1 MRKRK
6 EIKMKNNNG
15 RKKSTKKLTI
25 ALCMVIFAVV
35 FSSTVYAVKLVN
47 EQSKVNE
54 LELPELDSMKITKQ
68 IKNIEKSIKPQSISK
83 MNYKQIQEQL
93 GVSLLN
99 SELSKDD
106 KYMISDVETDNK
118 DYAIIKCDNYILG
131 DTSNYSYNEEG
142 FYSFDEGN
150 LYKSP
155 ISLQADI
162 ILSETQLNNLWTT
175 DYLGMYGFVEQ
186 FVSEQ
191 GYKVNLIEEKND
203 GNQPQNFVSKKIAVF
218 VADGIRY
225 TLTGRTTVDNM
236 KQIVNSMK

>member
-1 MRKRK
+1 MFKINANNKKTRK
-6 EIKMKNNNG
+6 IY
-15 RKKSTKKLTI
+15 I
-25 ALCMVIFAVV
+25 VICMIVFAIV
-35 FSSTVYAVKLVN
+35 FSSTIYAVKLVN

-68 IKNIEKSIKPQSISK
+68 IKNREKNIKPQSISRL
-83 MNYKQIQEQL
+83 NYKQIQEQL

-106 KYMISDVETDNK
+106 RYMITDVETDSK

-142 FYSFDEGN
+142 FYSYDEGN

-162 ILSETQLNNLWTT
+162 ILSETQLNNVWTT

>member
-1 MRKRK
+1 
-6 EIKMKNNNG
+6 MKNNNG

-83 MNYKQIQEQL
+83 INYKQIQEQL

-155 ISLQADI
+155 ISLQVDI
-162 ILSETQLNNLWTT
+162 ILSETQLNNVWTT

-203 GNQPQNFVSKKIAVF
+203 GNQPQDFVSKKTAIF

-225 TLTGRTTVDNM
+225 TLTGRTTVENM

>member
-1 MRKRK
+1 
-6 EIKMKNNNG
+6 MKNYNG
-15 RKKSTKKLTI
+15 RGKSTKKLTVI
-25 ALCMVIFAVV
+25 LCMMVFAIV
-35 FSSTVYAVKLVN
+35 FSSTIYAVKLVN
-47 EQSKVNE
+47 EQTKVNE
-54 LELPELDSMKITKQ
+54 LELPELDSMKVTNQ
-68 IKNIEKSIKPQSISK
+68 IKNREKGIKPQSISR

-106 KYMISDVETDNK
+106 RYMITDVETDNK

-131 DTSNYSYNEEG
+131 DTSNYSYNDEG
-142 FYSFDEGN
+142 FYSFDEGK

-155 ISLQADI
+155 ISIQADI
-162 ILSETQLNNLWTT
+162 VLSETQLNNLWTT

-191 GYKVNLIEEKND
+191 GYKVNLIEETID
-203 GNQPQNFVSKKIAVF
+203 GIQPQNFVSKKTAIF

>member
-1 MRKRK
+1 
-6 EIKMKNNNG
+6 MKNNNG

-106 KYMISDVETDNK
+106 RYMISDVETDNK
-118 DYAIIKCDNYILG
+118 DYAIIKCDNYIIG

-162 ILSETQLNNLWTT
+162 ILSETQLNNVWTT

>member
-1 MRKRK
+1 
-6 EIKMKNNNG
+6 MKNYNG
-15 RKKSTKKLTI
+15 RRKSTKKLTI
-25 ALCMVIFAVV
+25 VLCMMVFAIV
-35 FSSTVYAVKLVN
+35 FSSTIYAVKLVN

-68 IKNIEKSIKPQSISK
+68 IKNREKNIKPQSISRV
-83 MNYKQIQEQL
+83 NYKQIQEQL

-106 KYMISDVETDNK
+106 RYMITDVETDNK
-118 DYAIIKCDNYILG
+118 DYAIIKCDNYIIG

-142 FYSFDEGN
+142 FYSYDEGN

-155 ISLQADI
+155 ISLKADI
-162 ILSETQLNNLWTT
+162 ILSETQLNNVWTT
-175 DYLGMYGFVEQ
+175 DYLGMYRFVEQ

-191 GYKVNLIEEKND
+191 GYKVNLIEEEID
-203 GNQPQNFVSKKIAVF
+203 GKQPQNFVSKKIAVF

>member
-1 MRKRK
+1 
-6 EIKMKNNNG
+6 MKNNNG

-35 FSSTVYAVKLVN
+35 ISSTVYAVKLVN

-162 ILSETQLNNLWTT
+162 ILSETQLNNVWTT

-225 TLTGRTTVDNM
+225 TLTGRTTVENM

>member
-1 MRKRK
+1 
-6 EIKMKNNNG
+6 MKNNNG
-15 RKKSTKKLTI
+15 RKKLTI

-142 FYSFDEGN
+142 FYSFDEGK

-162 ILSETQLNNLWTT
+162 ILSETQLNNVWTT

-186 FVSEQ
+186 FISEQ

-203 GNQPQNFVSKKIAVF
+203 GNQPQDFVSKKTAIF

>member
-1 MRKRK
+1 
-6 EIKMKNNNG
+6 MKNNNG

-131 DTSNYSYNEEG
+131 DTSNYSYNDEG
-142 FYSFDEGN
+142 FYSYDEGN

-155 ISLQADI
+155 ISIQADI
-162 ILSETQLNNLWTT
+162 ILSETQLNNVWTT

-191 GYKVNLIEEKND
+191 GYKVNLIEEEND

>member
-1 MRKRK
+1 
-6 EIKMKNNNG
+6 MKNYNG
-15 RKKSTKKLTI
+15 REKSTKKLTI
-25 ALCMVIFAVV
+25 VLCMVVFAIV
-35 FSSTVYAVKLVN
+35 FSPTVYAVKLVN

-68 IKNIEKSIKPQSISK
+68 IKNIEKSIKSQSISR

-93 GVSLLN
+93 GVSFLN
-99 SELSKDD
+99 SELSKDE

-118 DYAIIKCDNYILG
+118 DYAIIKCDNYIIG

-142 FYSFDEGN
+142 FYSYDEGN

-162 ILSETQLNNLWTT
+162 ILSQTQLNNVWTT
-175 DYLGMYGFVEQ
+175 DYLGMYSFVEQ

-203 GNQPQNFVSKKIAVF
+203 GNQPQDFVSKKIAVF

>member
-1 MRKRK
+1 
-6 EIKMKNNNG
+6 MKNNNG

-106 KYMISDVETDNK
+106 KYMISDIETDNK

-162 ILSETQLNNLWTT
+162 ILSETQLNNVWTT

-191 GYKVNLIEEKND
+191 GYKVNLIETKND

>member
-1 MRKRK
+1 
-6 EIKMKNNNG
+6 MKNYNG
-15 RKKSTKKLTI
+15 RRKSTKKLTVI
-25 ALCMVIFAVV
+25 LCMMVFAIV
-35 FSSTVYAVKLVN
+35 FSSTIYAVKLVN
-47 EQSKVNE
+47 EQTKVNE
-54 LELPELDSMKITKQ
+54 LELPELDSMKVTNQ
-68 IKNIEKSIKPQSISK
+68 IKNREKGIKPQSISR

-106 KYMISDVETDNK
+106 RYMITDVETDNK
-118 DYAIIKCDNYILG
+118 DYAIIKCDNYIIG

-142 FYSFDEGN
+142 FYSYDEGN

-162 ILSETQLNNLWTT
+162 ILSQTQLNNVWTT
-175 DYLGMYGFVEQ
+175 DYLGMYSFVEQ

-203 GNQPQNFVSKKIAVF
+203 GNQPQDFVSKKIAVF

>member
-1 MRKRK
+1 MYKFK
-6 EIKMKNNNG
+6 INNKIKKM
-15 RKKSTKKLTI
+15 SI
-25 ALCMVIFAVV
+25 VLCMIAIVIVLG
-35 FSSTVYAVKLVN
+35 STVYAVKLVN
-47 EQSKVNE
+47 EQSTVNE

-68 IKNIEKSIKPQSISK
+68 IKNRVKTIKSQSTSRK
-83 MNYKQIQEQL
+83 NYKQIQEQL

-99 SELSKDD
+99 SELSQDD
-106 KYMISDVETDNK
+106 RYMITDVETDNK
-118 DYAIIKCDNYILG
+118 DYAIIKCDNYIIG
-131 DTSNYSYNEEG
+131 DTSNYSYNDEG

-155 ISLQADI
+155 ISIQADI
-162 ILSETQLNNLWTT
+162 ILSETQLNNVWTT
-175 DYLGMYGFVEQ
+175 DYLGMYSFVEQ

-203 GNQPQNFVSKKIAVF
+203 GKQPQDFVSKKTAIF

>member
-1 MRKRK
+1 
-6 EIKMKNNNG
+6 MKNNNG

-25 ALCMVIFAVV
+25 ALCMIVFAIV
-35 FSSTVYAVKLVN
+35 FSSTIYAVKLVN

-131 DTSNYSYNEEG
+131 DTSNYSYNDEG
-142 FYSFDEGN
+142 FYSYDEGN

-155 ISLQADI
+155 ISIQADI
-162 ILSETQLNNLWTT
+162 ILSETQLNNVWTT

-225 TLTGRTTVDNM
+225 TLTGKTTVDNM

>member
-1 MRKRK
+1 
-6 EIKMKNNNG
+6 MKNYNG
-15 RKKSTKKLTI
+15 RRKSTKKLTVI
-25 ALCMVIFAVV
+25 LCMMVFAIV
-35 FSSTVYAVKLVN
+35 FSSTIYAVKLVN
-47 EQSKVNE
+47 EQTKVNE

-68 IKNIEKSIKPQSISK
+68 IKNIEESIKQQSISR

-106 KYMISDVETDNK
+106 RYMITDVETDNK
-118 DYAIIKCDNYILG
+118 DYAIIKCDNYIIG
-131 DTSNYSYNEEG
+131 DTSNYSYNDEG
-142 FYSFDEGN
+142 FYSYDEGN

-155 ISLQADI
+155 ISIQADI

-175 DYLGMYGFVEQ
+175 DYLGMYKFTEQ

-191 GYKVNLIEEKND
+191 GYKVNLIEETID
-203 GNQPQNFVSKKIAVF
+203 GNQPQNFLSKKIAVF

>member
-1 MRKRK
+1 
-6 EIKMKNNNG
+6 MKNNNG

-35 FSSTVYAVKLVN
+35 FSSTIYAVKLVN

-106 KYMISDVETDNK
+106 KYMISDIETDNK

-162 ILSETQLNNLWTT
+162 ILSETQLNNVWTT

>member
-1 MRKRK
+1 
-6 EIKMKNNNG
+6 MKNYNG
-15 RKKSTKKLTI
+15 RGKSTKQLTVI
-25 ALCMVIFAVV
+25 LCMMVFAIV
-35 FSSTVYAVKLVN
+35 FSSTIYAVKLVN
-47 EQSKVNE
+47 EQTKVNE
-54 LELPELDSMKITKQ
+54 LELPELDSMKVTNQ
-68 IKNIEKSIKPQSISK
+68 IKNREKGIKPQSISR

-106 KYMISDVETDNK
+106 RYMITDVETDNK

-131 DTSNYSYNEEG
+131 DTSNYSYNDEG
-142 FYSFDEGN
+142 FYSFDEGK

-155 ISLQADI
+155 ISIQADI
-162 ILSETQLNNLWTT
+162 VLSETQLNNLWTT

-191 GYKVNLIEEKND
+191 GYKVNLIEETID
-203 GNQPQNFVSKKIAVF
+203 GIQPQNFVSKKTAIF

>member
-1 MRKRK
+1 MFKINANNKKTRK
-6 EIKMKNNNG
+6 IY
-15 RKKSTKKLTI
+15 I
-25 ALCMVIFAVV
+25 VICMIVFAIV
-35 FSSTVYAVKLVN
+35 FSSTIYAVKLVN

-68 IKNIEKSIKPQSISK
+68 IKNREKNIKPQSISRL
-83 MNYKQIQEQL
+83 NYKQIQEQL

-106 KYMISDVETDNK
+106 RYMITDVETDNK

-131 DTSNYSYNEEG
+131 DTSNYSYNDEG

-155 ISLQADI
+155 ISLQVDI
-162 ILSETQLNNLWTT
+162 ILSETQLNNVWTT

-203 GNQPQNFVSKKIAVF
+203 GNQPDFVSKKTAIF

-225 TLTGRTTVDNM
+225 TLTGRTTVENM

>member
-1 MRKRK
+1 
-6 EIKMKNNNG
+6 MKNYNG
-15 RKKSTKKLTI
+15 REKSTKKLTI
-25 ALCMVIFAVV
+25 VLCMVVFAIV
-35 FSSTVYAVKLVN
+35 FSPTVYAVKLVN

-68 IKNIEKSIKPQSISK
+68 IKNIEKSIKSQSISR

-93 GVSLLN
+93 GVSFLN
-99 SELSKDD
+99 SELSKDE

-118 DYAIIKCDNYILG
+118 DYAIIKCDNYIIG

-142 FYSFDEGN
+142 FYSYDEGN

-162 ILSETQLNNLWTT
+162 ILSQTQLNNVWTT
-175 DYLGMYGFVEQ
+175 DYLGMYSFVEQ

-203 GNQPQNFVSKKIAVF
+203 GNQLQDFVSKKIAVF

>member
-1 MRKRK
+1 
-6 EIKMKNNNG
+6 MKNYNG
-15 RKKSTKKLTI
+15 RRKSTKKLTI
-25 ALCMVIFAVV
+25 VLCMMVFAIV
-35 FSSTVYAVKLVN
+35 FSSTVYGVKLVN

-68 IKNIEKSIKPQSISK
+68 IKNRGKTIKSQSISRK
-83 MNYKQIQEQL
+83 NYKQIQEEL

-99 SELSKDD
+99 TELSKDD
-106 KYMISDVETDNK
+106 KYMITDVETDNK
-118 DYAIIKCDNYILG
+118 DYAIIKCDNYIIG
-131 DTSNYSYNEEG
+131 DTSNYSYNDEG

-162 ILSETQLNNLWTT
+162 VLSETQLNNIWTT
-175 DYLGMYGFVEQ
+175 DYLGMYRFVEQ

-191 GYKVNLIEEKND
+191 GYKVNLIEEEND
-203 GNQPQNFVSKKIAVF
+203 GNQPQNFVSKKTAVF

-225 TLTGRTTVDNM
+225 TLTGRTTVENM

>member
-1 MRKRK
+1 
-6 EIKMKNNNG
+6 MKNNNG

-25 ALCMVIFAVV
+25 ALCMIVFAVV

-106 KYMISDVETDNK
+106 RYMITDVETDSK

-142 FYSFDEGN
+142 FYSYDEGN

-162 ILSETQLNNLWTT
+162 ILSETQLNNVWTT

-191 GYKVNLIEEKND
+191 GYKVNLIEEEND
-203 GNQPQNFVSKKIAVF
+203 GNLPQDFVSKKIAVF

>member
-1 MRKRK
+1 
-6 EIKMKNNNG
+6 MKNNNG

-106 KYMISDVETDNK
+106 RYMISDVETDNK
-118 DYAIIKCDNYILG
+118 DYAIIKCDNYIIG

-155 ISLQADI
+155 ISLQVDI
-162 ILSETQLNNLWTT
+162 ILSETQLNNVWTT

-203 GNQPQNFVSKKIAVF
+203 GNQPQDFVSKKTAIF

>member
-1 MRKRK
+1 
-6 EIKMKNNNG
+6 MKNYNG
-15 RKKSTKKLTI
+15 REKSTKKLTI
-25 ALCMVIFAVV
+25 VLCMVVFAIV
-35 FSSTVYAVKLVN
+35 FSPTVYAVKLVN

-68 IKNIEKSIKPQSISK
+68 IKNIEKSIKSQSISR

-93 GVSLLN
+93 GVSFLN
-99 SELSKDD
+99 SELSKDE

-118 DYAIIKCDNYILG
+118 DYAIIKCDNYVLG

-142 FYSFDEGN
+142 FYSYDEGN

-162 ILSETQLNNLWTT
+162 ILSQTQLNNVWTT
-175 DYLGMYGFVEQ
+175 DYLGMYSFVEQ

-203 GNQPQNFVSKKIAVF
+203 GNQPQDFVSKKIAVF

>member
-1 MRKRK
+1 
-6 EIKMKNNNG
+6 MKNYNG
-15 RKKSTKKLTI
+15 RRKSTKKLTI
-25 ALCMVIFAVV
+25 VLCMMVFAIV
-35 FSSTVYAVKLVN
+35 FSSTIYAVKLVN

-54 LELPELDSMKITKQ
+54 LELPELDPMKITKQ
-68 IKNIEKSIKPQSISK
+68 IKNGERNIKSQSISRE
-83 MNYKQIQEQL
+83 NYKQIQEQL

-106 KYMISDVETDNK
+106 KYMISDIETDNK

-162 ILSETQLNNLWTT
+162 ILSETQLNNVWTT

-203 GNQPQNFVSKKIAVF
+203 GNQPQNFVYKKIAVF

-225 TLTGRTTVDNM
+225 TLTGRTTVENM

>member
-1 MRKRK
+1 
-6 EIKMKNNNG
+6 MKNYNG
-15 RKKSTKKLTI
+15 RRKSTKKLTI
-25 ALCMVIFAVV
+25 VLCMMVFAIV
-35 FSSTVYAVKLVN
+35 FSSTVYGVKLVN

-68 IKNIEKSIKPQSISK
+68 IKNIEESIKPQSISR
-83 MNYKQIQEQL
+83 MNYNQIQEEL

-106 KYMISDVETDNK
+106 KYMITDVETDNK
-118 DYAIIKCDNYILG
+118 DYAIIKCDNYIIG

-142 FYSFDEGN
+142 FYSYDEGN

-162 ILSETQLNNLWTT
+162 ILSQTQLNNVWTT
-175 DYLGMYGFVEQ
+175 DYLGMYSFVEQ

-203 GNQPQNFVSKKIAVF
+203 GNQPQEFVSKKIAVF

>member
-1 MRKRK
+1 
-6 EIKMKNNNG
+6 MKNNNG
-15 RKKSTKKLTI
+15 RKKSTKTLTI

-106 KYMISDVETDNK
+106 RYMITDVETDSK

-142 FYSFDEGN
+142 FYSYDEGN

-162 ILSETQLNNLWTT
+162 ILSETQLNNVWTT

-225 TLTGRTTVDNM
+225 TLTGRTTVENM

>member
-1 MRKRK
+1 
-6 EIKMKNNNG
+6 MKNNNG

-68 IKNIEKSIKPQSISK
+68 IKNIEKNIKPQSISK

-106 KYMISDVETDNK
+106 KYMISDIETDNK

-162 ILSETQLNNLWTT
+162 ILSETQLNNVWTT

-203 GNQPQNFVSKKIAVF
+203 GNQPQNFVSKKTAIF

>member
-1 MRKRK
+1 
-6 EIKMKNNNG
+6 MKNYNG
-15 RKKSTKKLTI
+15 RRKSTKKLTI
-25 ALCMVIFAVV
+25 VLCMMVFAIV
-35 FSSTVYAVKLVN
+35 FSSTIYAVKLVN

-54 LELPELDSMKITKQ
+54 LELPELDPMKITKQ
-68 IKNIEKSIKPQSISK
+68 IKNGERNIKSQSISRE
-83 MNYKQIQEQL
+83 NYKQIQEQL

-131 DTSNYSYNEEG
+131 DTSNYSYNDEG
-142 FYSFDEGN
+142 FYSYDEGN

-155 ISLQADI
+155 ISIQADI
-162 ILSETQLNNLWTT
+162 ILSETQLNNVWTT

-191 GYKVNLIEEKND
+191 GYKVNLIEETID
-203 GNQPQNFVSKKIAVF
+203 GNQPQNFVSKKTAVF

-225 TLTGRTTVDNM
+225 TLTGRTTVENM

>member
-1 MRKRK
+1 MFKINANNKKTRK
-6 EIKMKNNNG
+6 IY
-15 RKKSTKKLTI
+15 I
-25 ALCMVIFAVV
+25 VICMIVFAIV
-35 FSSTVYAVKLVN
+35 FSSTIYAVKLVN

-68 IKNIEKSIKPQSISK
+68 IKNREKNIKPQSISRL
-83 MNYKQIQEQL
+83 NYKQIQEQL

-106 KYMISDVETDNK
+106 RYMITDVETDNK

-155 ISLQADI
+155 ISIQADI
-162 ILSETQLNNLWTT
+162 ILSETQLNNVWTT

-203 GNQPQNFVSKKIAVF
+203 GNQPDFVSKKTAIF

-225 TLTGRTTVDNM
+225 TLTGRTTVENM

>member
-1 MRKRK
+1 
-6 EIKMKNNNG
+6 MKNNNG

-118 DYAIIKCDNYILG
+118 DYAIIKCGNYILG

-162 ILSETQLNNLWTT
+162 ILSETQLNNVWTT
-175 DYLGMYGFVEQ
+175 DYLGMYSFVEQ

-203 GNQPQNFVSKKIAVF
+203 GNQPQNFVSKKTAIF

>member
-1 MRKRK
+1 
-6 EIKMKNNNG
+6 MKNNNG

-106 KYMISDVETDNK
+106 RYMITDVETDSK

-162 ILSETQLNNLWTT
+162 ILSETQLNNVWTT

>member
-1 MRKRK
+1 
-6 EIKMKNNNG
+6 MKNYNG
-15 RKKSTKKLTI
+15 RRKSTKKLTVI
-25 ALCMVIFAVV
+25 LCMMVFAIV
-35 FSSTVYAVKLVN
+35 FSSTIYAVKLVN
-47 EQSKVNE
+47 EQTKVNE
-54 LELPELDSMKITKQ
+54 LELPELDSMKVTNQ
-68 IKNIEKSIKPQSISK
+68 IKNREKGIKPQSISR

-142 FYSFDEGN
+142 FYSYDEGK

-155 ISLQADI
+155 ISIQADI
-162 ILSETQLNNLWTT
+162 VLSETQLNNLWTT
-175 DYLGMYGFVEQ
+175 DYLGMYKFTEQ

-191 GYKVNLIEEKND
+191 GYKVNLIEETID
-203 GNQPQNFVSKKIAVF
+203 GIQPQNFVSKKIAVF

-225 TLTGRTTVDNM
+225 TLTGRTTVENM

>member
-1 MRKRK
+1 
-6 EIKMKNNNG
+6 MKNYNG
-15 RKKSTKKLTI
+15 RRKSTKKLTI
-25 ALCMVIFAVV
+25 VLCMMVFAIV

-68 IKNIEKSIKPQSISK
+68 IKNREKNIKPQSISR

-106 KYMISDVETDNK
+106 RYMITDVETDNK

-131 DTSNYSYNEEG
+131 DTSNYSYNDEG
-142 FYSFDEGN
+142 FYSFDEGK

-155 ISLQADI
+155 ISIQADI
-162 ILSETQLNNLWTT
+162 ILSETQLNNVWTT
-175 DYLGMYGFVEQ
+175 DYLGMYRFVEQ

-203 GNQPQNFVSKKIAVF
+203 GKQPQDFVSKKTAVF

-225 TLTGRTTVDNM
+225 TLTGRTTVENM

>member
-1 MRKRK
+1 
-6 EIKMKNNNG
+6 MKNYNG
-15 RKKSTKKLTI
+15 RRKSTKKLTI
-25 ALCMVIFAVV
+25 VLCMMVFAIV
-35 FSSTVYAVKLVN
+35 FSSTIYAVKLVN

-54 LELPELDSMKITKQ
+54 LELPELDPMKITKQ
-68 IKNIEKSIKPQSISK
+68 IKNGERNIKSQSISRE
-83 MNYKQIQEQL
+83 NYKQIQEQL

-131 DTSNYSYNEEG
+131 DTSNYSYNDEG
-142 FYSFDEGN
+142 FYSYDEGN

-155 ISLQADI
+155 ISIQADI
-162 ILSETQLNNLWTT
+162 ILSETQLNNVWTT
-175 DYLGMYGFVEQ
+175 DYLGMYSFVEQ

-203 GNQPQNFVSKKIAVF
+203 GNQPQDFVSKKIAVF

>member
-1 MRKRK
+1 
-6 EIKMKNNNG
+6 MKNNNG

-106 KYMISDVETDNK
+106 KYMISDIETDNK

-162 ILSETQLNNLWTT
+162 ILSETQLNNVWTT

-203 GNQPQNFVSKKIAVF
+203 GNQPQNFVSKKTAIF

-225 TLTGRTTVDNM
+225 TLTGRTTVDNI

>member
-1 MRKRK
+1 
-6 EIKMKNNNG
+6 MKNYNG
-15 RKKSTKKLTI
+15 REKSTKKLTI
-25 ALCMVIFAVV
+25 VLCMVVFAIV
-35 FSSTVYAVKLVN
+35 FSPTVYVVKLVN

-68 IKNIEKSIKPQSISK
+68 IKNIEKSIKSQSISR

-93 GVSLLN
+93 GVSFLN
-99 SELSKDD
+99 SELSKDE

-118 DYAIIKCDNYILG
+118 DYAIIKCDNYIIG

-142 FYSFDEGN
+142 FYSYDEGN

-162 ILSETQLNNLWTT
+162 ILSQTQLNNVWTT
-175 DYLGMYGFVEQ
+175 DYLGMYSFVEQ

-203 GNQPQNFVSKKIAVF
+203 GNQPQDFVSKKIAVF

>member
-1 MRKRK
+1 
-6 EIKMKNNNG
+6 MKNNNG

-118 DYAIIKCDNYILG
+118 DYAIIKCDNYIIG

-155 ISLQADI
+155 ISLQVDI
-162 ILSETQLNNLWTT
+162 ILSETQLNNVWTT

-203 GNQPQNFVSKKIAVF
+203 GNQPQDFVSKKTAIF

-225 TLTGRTTVDNM
+225 TLTGKTTVDNM

>member
-1 MRKRK
+1 
-6 EIKMKNNNG
+6 MKNNNG
-15 RKKSTKKLTI
+15 RKKSTKTLTI

-162 ILSETQLNNLWTT
+162 ILSETQLNNVWTT

-191 GYKVNLIEEKND
+191 GYKVNLIETKND
-203 GNQPQNFVSKKIAVF
+203 GNQPQNFVSKKTAIF

>member
-1 MRKRK
+1 
-6 EIKMKNNNG
+6 MKNYNG
-15 RKKSTKKLTI
+15 RRKSTKKLTI
-25 ALCMVIFAVV
+25 VLCMMVFAIV
-35 FSSTVYAVKLVN
+35 FSSTIYAVKLVN

-54 LELPELDSMKITKQ
+54 LELPELDPMKITKQ
-68 IKNIEKSIKPQSISK
+68 IKNGERNIKSQSISRE
-83 MNYKQIQEQL
+83 NYKQIQERL
-93 GVSLLN
+93 GISLLN

-131 DTSNYSYNEEG
+131 DTSNYSYNDEG
-142 FYSFDEGN
+142 FYSYDEGN

-155 ISLQADI
+155 ISIQADI
-162 ILSETQLNNLWTT
+162 ILSETQLNNVWTT

-191 GYKVNLIEEKND
+191 GYKVNLIETKND

-225 TLTGRTTVDNM
+225 TLTGRTTVENM

>member
-1 MRKRK
+1 
-6 EIKMKNNNG
+6 MKNNNG

-47 EQSKVNE
+47 
-54 LELPELDSMKITKQ
+54 ELDSMKITKQ

-106 KYMISDVETDNK
+106 RYMITDVETDSK

-142 FYSFDEGN
+142 FYSYDEGN

-162 ILSETQLNNLWTT
+162 ILSETQLNNVWTT